1 MLNKVKESAHHAGGS
16 LYNLIDK
23 RHHLLTEWRRDGSPR
38 MKAAAAALLAH
49 LARIHWKK
57 SKERDQLGA
66 RIRFD
71 EVDALELLKEAV
83 GHEPSAIRF
92 IELAE
97 YVAAEGDKREA
108 QHLLEHA
115 RELAPLHPVPRL
127 WLSG

>member
-1 MLNKVKESAHHAGGS
+1 
-16 LYNLIDK
+16 
-23 RHHLLTEWRRDGSPR
+23 

-57 SKERDQLGA
+57 SNEKDQLGA
-66 RIRFD
+66 GIRPD
-71 EVDALELLKEAV
+71 EADALELLKEAV
-83 GHEPSAIRF
+83 GHEPSGIRF

-108 QHLLEHA
+108 QHLLKHA
-115 RELAPLHPVPRL
+115 RELAPFHPVPRL